1 MDHTFSSQSTS
12 GSRELDRVS
21 SKNSDSLSVRLDMA
35 SEEVVL
41 SSPVEQVLL
50 VHLNDSTHEVLNV
63 DDLELIA
70 R

>member
-1 MDHTFSSQSTS
+1 MLDHTFSSQSTS

-41 SSPVEQVLL
+41 SNPAAEQVF
-50 VHLNDSTHEVLNV
+50 VHLNDLIHEVLDV
-63 DDLELIA
+63 EDLTA